1 MPLEGNQ
8 QRASGTASASEDQ
21 EVSPETCPE
30 RQVLMWPCE
39 TSACKAGDIRE

>member
-8 QRASGTASASEDQ
+8 QRASGTAPASEDQ
-21 EVSPETCPE
+21 EVSPE

-39 TSACKAGDIRE
+39 TSTCKAGDIRE